1 MNKLNI
7 IKSSI
12 KDGIMSEEKEFFPNL
27 TEENI
32 KLLYKNNLN
41 KFLKKINL
49 KEEDIVLIDDNNIEE
64 GYLILKEGKKKNN
77 TKKEVIIIRSSLPN
91 FLVGVKT
98 NDYPLIMGS
107 VTIKE
112 ETVCGVCLGNLEN
125 INNEIL
131 DKLVGYLI
139 METGCAPYDIT
150 FYISSCI
157 SKEKLIIDEQKYL
170 TSRVLKM
177 GIEKQKNGS
186 HLDLRLA
193 IFNELYSQIVE
204 ADHIYFDTDNIEDNF
219 NYFSKI
225 GNRNGKN
232 IIGVVFNEEV

>member
-1 MNKLNI
+1 
-7 IKSSI
+7 
-12 KDGIMSEEKEFFPNL
+12 
-27 TEENI
+27 
-32 KLLYKNNLN
+32 
-41 KFLKKINL
+41 
-49 KEEDIVLIDDNNIEE
+49 
-64 GYLILKEGKKKNN
+64 
-77 TKKEVIIIRSSLPN
+77 
-91 FLVGVKT
+91 
-98 NDYPLIMGS
+98 MGS

-170 TSRVLKM
+170 TSRVLKI
-177 GIEKQKNGS
+177 GIEKQNNGS

-204 ADHIYFDTDNIEDNF
+204 ADHIYFDTDNIEDNSS
-219 NYFSKI
+219 YFSKI